1 MLLTKRRFQSL
12 RRVFRWS
19 SATFRHL
26 RHPNRPPEPAI
37 APACLFIG
45 RSSSIALAATSTSD
59 HDAPGQRKSQEAQAR
74 QAKGQAS
81 YPQTE
86 DAAAGRCP
94 RRRRRTQCR
103 ALAAAK
109 PRQGHSCRSHRDI
122 LPIKVCLRL
131 CEQPCL
137 SDVFSCAGV
146 RDPPAPLLN
155 QPPQRWQLVGSPVC
169 SAMFILEY

>member
-1 MLLTKRRFQSL
+1 MVFGKSSIMLRTKRRFQSL

-19 SATFRHL
+19 SATSRHL

-94 RRRRRTQCR
+94 RQRTQCR
-103 ALAAAK
+103 APAAAGPK
-109 PRQGHSCRSHRDI
+109 GSHKALTWKWKWKLHDAGGWGLLTGPWVTQPTPRPRGNEGRNG
-122 LPIKVCLRL
+122 
-131 CEQPCL
+131 
-137 SDVFSCAGV
+137 F
-146 RDPPAPLLN
+146 
-155 QPPQRWQLVGSPVC
+155 C
-169 SAMFILEY
+169 SSADFPGPG